1 MIKTNIYNE
10 GFTLTELLVNI
21 IIISSLTFSMML
33 VFYQIQIDFDLE
45 QNRTEVTN
53 YANRVLDEIS
63 NDLISSYKVN
73 NRPIGNTTS
82 LQLYYLNTNE
92 VTRIWVNSNYGF
104 YKNNHQMYN
113 YYPKD
118 EQDRTKFNIS
128 KFDLDE
134 PTFQAGDIFSSTANM
149 ARDASY
155 ELNLEI
161 DLFDRSNKKIE
172 TLKFNRL
179 VFSANKYLYN
189 INS

>member
-1 MIKTNIYNE
+1 MTKTNIYNE
-10 GFTLTELLVNI
+10 GFTFTELLVNI

-63 NDLISSYKVN
+63 IDLITSYKVN

>member
-1 MIKTNIYNE
+1 MTKTNLYNE

-63 NDLISSYKVN
+63 SDLISSYKVN

-82 LQLYYLNTNE
+82 IQLYYLNTNE

-104 YKNNHQMYN
+104 YKNNHPMYN

-161 DLFDRSNKKIE
+161 DLFDKSNKKIE

-179 VFSANKYLYN
+179 VFSANKYLHN

>member
-1 MIKTNIYNE
+1 MIKNNSYYE
-10 GFTLTELLVNI
+10 GFTLTEMLVNI
-21 IIISSLTFSMML
+21 LIISSLTFSMMF
-33 VFYQIQIDFDLE
+33 VFYQIQIDFDIE

-53 YANRVLDEIS
+53 YANRVLDDIS
-63 NDLISSYKVN
+63 NDLMSSYKVN

-82 LQLYYLNTNE
+82 MQLHYLNTNE
-92 VTRIWVNSNYGF
+92 ITRIWVNSNYGF
-104 YKNNHQMYN
+104 YKNNHPMYN

-118 EQDRTKFNIS
+118 GQNRTKFNIS
-128 KFDLDE
+128 RFDLHE
-134 PTFQAGDIFSSTANM
+134 PTFKAGDIFSSTANM

-155 ELNLEI
+155 ELELEI
-161 DLFDRSNKKIE
+161 DLFDRSNNKIE

>member
-1 MIKTNIYNE
+1 MVY
-10 GFTLTELLVNI
+10 
-21 IIISSLTFSMML
+21 
-33 VFYQIQIDFDLE
+33 
-45 QNRTEVTN
+45 
-53 YANRVLDEIS
+53 
-63 NDLISSYKVN
+63 LISSYKVN
-73 NRPIGNTTS
+73 NRPTGGTTS

-118 EQDRTKFNIS
+118 EQNRIKFNIS

-134 PTFQAGDIFSSTANM
+134 PAFQAGDIFSSTANM

>member
-1 MIKTNIYNE
+1 MTKTNTYNE

-63 NDLISSYKVN
+63 SDLISSYKVN

-82 LQLYYLNTNE
+82 LQLHYLNTNE

-104 YKNNHQMYN
+104 YKNDHPMYN

-118 EQDRTKFNIS
+118 EQNRTKFNIS
-128 KFDLDE
+128 KFDLNE
-134 PTFQAGDIFSSTANM
+134 PAFKAGDIFSSTANM
-149 ARDASY
+149 ARDSSY

>member
-63 NDLISSYKVN
+63 SDLISSYKVN
-73 NRPIGNTTS
+73 NRPIGSTTS

-118 EQDRTKFNIS
+118 EQNRTKFNIS

-134 PTFQAGDIFSSTANM
+134 PVFQAGDIFSSTANM

>member
-1 MIKTNIYNE
+1 MTKTNLYNE

-63 NDLISSYKVN
+63 SDLISSYKVN

-104 YKNNHQMYN
+104 YKNNHPMYN

-149 ARDASY
+149 ARDSSY

-179 VFSANKYLYN
+179 VFSANKYLHN

>member
-1 MIKTNIYNE
+1 MTKTKIYNE

-33 VFYQIQIDFDLE
+33 VFYQIQLDFDLE
-45 QNRTEVTN
+45 QNRTEVTH

-63 NDLISSYKVN
+63 SDLISSYKVN

-104 YKNNHQMYN
+104 YKNNHPMYN
-113 YYPKD
+113 YCPKD

-149 ARDASY
+149 ARDSSY

-179 VFSANKYLYN
+179 VFSPNKYLYN